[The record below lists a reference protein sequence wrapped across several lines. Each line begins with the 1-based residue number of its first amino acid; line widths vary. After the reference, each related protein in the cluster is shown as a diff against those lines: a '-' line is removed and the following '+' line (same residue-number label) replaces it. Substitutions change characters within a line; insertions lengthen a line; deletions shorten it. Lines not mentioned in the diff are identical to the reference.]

1 MGDAMGTPGFTTDKG
16 RYQTGKLPA
25 RCERFMTDT
34 EQHFETQFASAGQ
47 HRVAYRISGAGS
59 CDVLINPGLQ
69 SRINLI
75 RSEPGH
81 VNFRHGLESFSR
93 CISFDGLGTGISDRP
108 SMNNRSAVEDWVDS
122 CGAVLDAVGSTA
134 PVIIGVFGSVH
145 LVLQFVRRYP
155 QRFSG
160 LVLINTYTY
169 ACWVSR
175 SDYPEGT
182 PPEEIA
188 NSREFINKAWGRTGL
203 PAPAA
208 PSQAGNEA
216 FLQWNAT
223 LQHVIA
229 TPNAVVAGLSVL
241 AELDSRDV
249 LPDIRVPTLV
259 MARTGLTPGAFAR
272 TQYMATRVS
281 HARFIELP
289 GPDIAPCYETPEV
302 VLRQIA
308 LHWKQACNFDLI
320 CAIRT
325 CRAAKTRSI
334 STFHDGFR
342 PERGSSSPCESR
354 STKVMLS

>member
-34 EQHFETQFASAGQ
+34 EQHSETQFASAGQ

-93 CISFDGLGTGISDRP
+93 CISFDGLGTGTSDRP
-108 SMNNRSAVEDWVDS
+108 PMNNRSAVEDWIDS

-134 PVIIGVFGSVH
+134 PVIIGAFGSGP

-155 QRFSG
+155 QRCSG
-160 LVLINTYTY
+160 LVFINTY

-188 NSREFINKAWGRTGL
+188 NSRESINKAWGRSGL

-208 PSQAGNEA
+208 ASQAGNEA
-216 FLQWNAT
+216 FLQWNA
-223 LQHVIA
+223 A
-229 TPNAVVAGLSVL
+229 P
-241 AELDSRDV
+241 
-249 LPDIRVPTLV
+249 
-259 MARTGLTPGAFAR
+259 ARRCDPKRRGG
-272 TQYMATRVS
+272 
-281 HARFIELP
+281 
-289 GPDIAPCYETPEV
+289 
-302 VLRQIA
+302 
-308 LHWKQACNFDLI
+308 
-320 CAIRT
+320 
-325 CRAAKTRSI
+325 
-334 STFHDGFR
+334 R
-342 PERGSSSPCESR
+342 PERSRRARSARCVAGYQNPDAGHGAYRADAGSFR
-354 STKVMLS
+354 SNAVHGDACFACTIH